1 MSRRLRLPIQPWLAR
16 TQSTTSRAALP
27 SPLQRELFRRV
38 AQPVAVI
45 TAHIPSAGSPS
56 STQGARTA
64 SDEPQ
69 HNHGATLSSLAS
81 ISLSPPLVSF
91 SLRLPSRLAAF
102 LSTPTAPAAAG
113 AHPAEP
119 TFRVHLLSTR
129 QEPLARAFARQAPL
143 PAKAQPS
150 PPPSSTTPA
159 PSAPGAPP
167 SAAAAPVLAHFDPAL
182 FAELERTGLG
192 SLDCRVVQR
201 VPLSPLGAGSAGLSG
216 DEDALADV
224 DEDQPRSE
232 LFIARVEGVRLGEAE
247 MDEGETALLYWDQQY
262 AGARAL
268 DAQGIETDGKK

>member
-1 MSRRLRLPIQPWLAR
+1 MSRRVRLPLQPWLAR
-16 TQSTTSRAALP
+16 THSSTTRAPLP

-45 TAHIPSAGSPS
+45 TAHIPSPTSPS
-56 STQGARTA
+56 STRCTSTA
-64 SDEPQ
+64 SDQPQ

-113 AHPAEP
+113 AHSVEP

-150 PPPSSTTPA
+150 PPPSSAAPA

-167 SAAAAPVLAHFDPAL
+167 PPATAPALAHFDPEL

-201 VPLSPLGAGSAGLSG
+201 VPLSPLGASSAGARVEEGISG
-216 DEDALADV
+216 DV

-268 DAQGIETDGKK
+268 EALDVELDEQR

>member
-1 MSRRLRLPIQPWLAR
+1 MSRRLRLPLQPWLAR
-16 TQSTTSRAALP
+16 AQSTTTRAPLP
-27 SPLQRELFRRV
+27 SPMQRELFRRV

-45 TAHIPSAGSPS
+45 TAHIPSPASPS
-56 STQGARTA
+56 STAGTSTA

-150 PPPSSTTPA
+150 PPPSSS
-159 PSAPGAPP
+159 PSVPSSLGAPP
-167 SAAAAPVLAHFDPAL
+167 APPQASTLAHFDPAL

-201 VPLSPLGAGSAGLSG
+201 VPLSPLGASQAGAG
-216 DEDALADV
+216 VEEQGTIDV
-224 DEDQPRSE
+224 DDEQPRSE

-247 MDEGETALLYWDQQY
+247 MDEDETALLYWDQQY

-268 DAQGIETDGKK
+268 EADEAEVGGQK

>member
-1 MSRRLRLPIQPWLAR
+1 MSRRLRLPLQPWLAR
-16 TQSTTSRAALP
+16 TQSTTTRASLP

-45 TAHIPSAGSPS
+45 TAHIPSSTATSPAPSAG
-56 STQGARTA
+56 TA
-64 SDEPQ
+64 SEEPL

-102 LSTPTAPAAAG
+102 LSTPTTSARG
-113 AHPAEP
+113 DAHPVEP

-150 PPPSSTTPA
+150 PPPSSSPPTSPDPGA
-159 PSAPGAPP
+159 PLSPSAPPP
-167 SAAAAPVLAHFDPAL
+167 MAQIDPAL

-201 VPLSPLGAGSAGLSG
+201 LPLSPLGAGPAGVGVEEQASVG
-216 DEDALADV
+216 VED
-224 DEDQPRSE
+224 DQPRSE
-232 LFIARVEGVRLGEAE
+232 LFIARVESVKLGEAE
-247 MDEGETALLYWDQQY
+247 VDEGETALLYWDQQY

-268 DAQGIETDGKK
+268 KAQAG